1 MNLLVKLALAI
12 VAAATIPGCS
22 QANLAEEK
30 WLMFRCPD
38 GRSVSAQFEP
48 KDEFVSVR
56 FDGRDL
62 RLPHVISGS
71 GARYSD
77 GKTTFWNKGRSALV
91 EVDEKVVVQDCVL
104 EGEPRG

>member
-1 MNLLVKLALAI
+1 M
-12 VAAATIPGCS
+12 
-22 QANLAEEK
+22 
-30 WLMFRCPD
+30 
-38 GRSVSAQFEP
+38 
-48 KDEFVSVR
+48 R